1 MSWLQLRLTVGRDEV
16 DALQDALLETGALS
30 VTLQDSG
37 DDPVLEPGVGE
48 TPLWHQVQVTGLFAA
63 DINTTD
69 AMSQLAN
76 HYAGVLPP
84 CAWQPLDEQVWERA
98 WMADYAPLQCGRRLW
113 ICPSWCTPPDPAAIN
128 LILDPGLA
136 FGSGTHP
143 TTFLCLQWLD
153 SQPLAGK
160 TVIDYGCG
168 SGILGIAAL
177 LLGADRVLAVDNDP
191 QALLATRDNAERNG
205 IAQQRISC
213 HLPQHMP
220 EVSAHIVVAN
230 ILAAPLIKLS
240 STISGSVATTGAICL
255 SGIFATQFSDVI
267 RAYGDNFNF
276 DEPVF
281 DDQWVRLTGIKR

>member
-1 MSWLQLRLTVGRDEV
+1 MSWLQLRLTIGREEV

-30 VTLQDSG
+30 VTLQDNG

-48 TPLWHQVQVTGLFAA
+48 TPLWHQVQVTGLFTA
-63 DINTTD
+63 DIDTD
-69 AMSQLAN
+69 KTLSQLAAC
-76 HYAGVLPP
+76 YAGALPP
-84 CAWQPLDEQVWERA
+84 RAWQTLEEQVWERA
-98 WMADYAPLQCGRRLW
+98 WMADYVPLQCGRRLW
-113 ICPSWCTPPDPAAIN
+113 ICPSWCPPTDPAAVN

-153 SQPLAGK
+153 SQPLLGK
-160 TVIDYGCG
+160 SVIDYGCG

-205 IAQQRISC
+205 IAQHRISC
-213 HLPQHMP
+213 CLPQHMP
-220 EVSAHIVVAN
+220 EVSAHIVLAN
-230 ILAAPLIKLS
+230 ILAAPLIELS
-240 STISGSVATTGAICL
+240 PTLTRCTATTGSICL
-255 SGIFATQFSDVI
+255 SGIFGTQFSDVTS
-267 RAYGDNFNF
+267 AYSNDFNF

-281 DDQWVRLTGIKR
+281 DHQWVRLTGIKR

>member
-1 MSWLQLRLTVGRDEV
+1 MSWLQLRLAIGRDEV

-30 VTLQDSG
+30 VTLQDNG

-63 DINTTD
+63 DIDTGNTL
-69 AMSQLAN
+69 AQLAN
-76 HYAGVLPP
+76 HYAGTLPP
-84 CAWQPLDEQVWERA
+84 SAWQALDEQVWERA

-113 ICPSWCTPPDPAAIN
+113 ICPSWCTPPDPAAVN

-143 TTFLCLQWLD
+143 TTFLCMQWLD
-153 SQPLAGK
+153 SQPLVGK

-205 IAQQRISC
+205 IAPQRLSC

-220 EVSAHIVVAN
+220 EVNAHIVVAN
-230 ILAAPLIKLS
+230 ILAAPLIELAPTLS
-240 STISGSVATTGAICL
+240 QCVATTGSICL
-255 SGIFATQFSDVI
+255 SGIFETQFSDI
-267 RAYGDNFNF
+267 ISAYGNNFRF

-281 DDQWVRLTGIKR
+281 NDQWVRLAGVKW